1 MKLSTQTTE
10 VLKNFSTINQ
20 NIMIRSGDTL
30 KTVSAMK
37 NIVATAKVPD
47 NFVREVPIY
56 NLKVS
61 NYLRRWWFFKL
72 QISLF

>member
-56 NLKVS
+56 N
-61 NYLRRWWFFKL
+61 
-72 QISLF
+72 